1 MEQRHAP
8 GRVANWGCLNKRR
21 MTQTH
26 VPDFLQLWPRAAHA
40 GFPSPGEEYAE
51 PPLNIHD
58 LLVQNPLATYFIYV
72 RGQSMRG
79 AGIGP
84 GDIIVVDRSLTARH
98 NQVVLVRV
106 GDHLLLKR
114 LQIQGQDISLQTD
127 PPRPQPLLLDL
138 SRDMEIWGVVTYCI
152 SRVR

>member
-1 MEQRHAP
+1 
-8 GRVANWGCLNKRR
+8 
-21 MTQTH
+21 MTQKRA
-26 VPDFLQLWPRAAHA
+26 PDSWKLWPRAAHA
-40 GFPSPGEEYAE
+40 GFPSPGDEYAE

-58 LLVQNPLATYFIYV
+58 LLVRNPLATYFIRV

-98 NQVVLVRV
+98 HQVVLVRV

-114 LQIQGQDISLQTD
+114 LLIQGQDIALQTD
-127 PPRPQPLLLDL
+127 PPRKPPLLLDL

>member
-1 MEQRHAP
+1 MEQRYVP
-8 GRVANWGCLNKRR
+8 GRLDERDGLKTQP
-21 MTQTH
+21 MTQKRAT
-26 VPDFLQLWPRAAHA
+26 DSWRLWPRVAHA

-58 LLVQNPLATYFIYV
+58 LLVRNPLATYFIRV

-98 NQVVLVRV
+98 HQVVLVRI

-114 LQIQGQDISLQTD
+114 LLIREREVYLQTD

-138 SRDMEIWGVVTYCI
+138 NRDMEIWGVVTYCI